1 MPEVADPPSSQA
13 PAEQEHSVTPDY
25 VGSLMDDV
33 FRSVGGDV
41 SEEKKPSKEEPEVA
55 PEQEPEPKVEPA
67 EPEVKPEDKKDPD
80 PEPEPELDDDDR
92 KSQETWQRYKRG
104 FKEAEKLKRETIPG
118 LQKQVEE
125 FEGTRTELE
134 SLKKQ
139 LSEAK
144 QERES
149 IEHELYKGRVTASRI
164 FQERVNK
171 PFVNIEA
178 AAKQL
183 AKDNQLD
190 PGQLMDVLIKGDKAS
205 FKQFISNLD
214 EFDRADAHTM
224 FKDMRIVEHNRD
236 QLLQDARS
244 VAEREAM
251 EARQQSE
258 MTSQQII
265 QSRQA
270 AVGEIVPGFTK
281 NIISLLPED
290 KRPDLHKISEE
301 VMNFDKWEERL
312 KIYGGFSAIVLP
324 DLIDDNKSLKSQL
337 KDAQSEISKLRKGGP
352 RATGGSPASSKDK
365 AEPEK
370 ISVDTSYDDFAQK
383 SAKRIMES
391 VGYIR

>member
-1 MPEVADPPSSQA
+1 MPEVADPPSPQPPS
-13 PAEQEHSVTPDY
+13 EQEHSVTPDY
-25 VGSLMDDV
+25 VGNLMDDV
-33 FRSVGGDV
+33 FKSVGGDV
-41 SEEKKPSKEEPEVA
+41 PEKKESPAEVT
-55 PEQEPEPKVEPA
+55 PEPEPTPKV
-67 EPEVKPEDKKDPD
+67 EPEVKPEVEPK
-80 PEPEPELDDDDR
+80 EPEPELEDDDDR

-104 FKEAEKLKRETIPG
+104 YKEAEKLKKETIPG

-164 FQERVNK
+164 FQDKVNK

-178 AAKQL
+178 AAQQL

-214 EFDRADAHTM
+214 EFDRADAHVM
-224 FKDMRIVEHNRD
+224 FKDMRIVERNRD

-244 VAEREAM
+244 VAEREDT

-258 MTSQQII
+258 MTSKQIL

-281 NIISLLPED
+281 NILSLLPED
-290 KRPDLHKISEE
+290 KRPDLHKVSQE
-301 VMNFDKWEERL
+301 VMAFDKWDEHL
-312 KIYGGFSAIVLP
+312 KMYGGFAAIVLP
-324 DLIDDNKSLKSQL
+324 DLMDNNKALQVQL
-337 KDAQSEISKLRKGGP
+337 KEAQSEISKLRKGGP

-370 ISVDTSYDDFAQK
+370 ISADVSYDDFAQK

-391 VGYIR
+391 VGLIR